1 MDATIS
7 IICYKH
13 KVLAN
18 GESPIMI
25 RIAKDGKRTMKS
37 LGISINPKDWDYKKG
52 VPKSNYPHKDILL
65 KIILD
70 AKIQYQNKLLE
81 KQATKE
87 EFTATTLIKENNQQE
102 IKAQTVE
109 EFYQH
114 LIQNLRALGK
124 VGNADAYL
132 NSYNSLKNFNKGK
145 KLTYTFSYINSSFLK
160 KYEDWLRSK
169 DIKET
174 TLSFQFRT
182 LRAAF
187 NKAIEENAVS
197 KEKNPFE
204 QFKIS
209 KFNTKTKKRALTKE
223 DIMKIITTET
233 IKATELRLLA
243 RDIFTFSYLCGG
255 VSFVDMANLTMS
267 NIHKGRLLYSRQ
279 KTHGAIDFKLCEQA
293 NEIIEKY
300 TSYREQATYLFPIL
314 NAKLHKT
321 PMQKKNRVRKVLAR
335 INKELKVLSSELEI
349 EDTVTTYVARHSFA
363 SVLKKSGVNI
373 GIISQALGH
382 QDLKTTEIYLSKF
395 DNEQVD
401 AVMSNLL

>member
-1 MDATIS
+1 MSTTITVV
-7 IICYKH
+7 CYQSKT
-13 KVLAN
+13 LSN
-18 GESPIMI
+18 GENPLML
-25 RIAKDGKRTMKS
+25 RICQNRKIKYKS
-37 LGISINPKDWDYKKG
+37 LGVSLNKEYWDFEKNTPK
-52 VPKSNYPHKDILL
+52 PKCPNREILIKLIL
-65 KIILD
+65 KV
-70 AKIQYQNKLLE
+70 QMEYQQKLLN
-81 KQATKE
+81 KKADDE
-87 EFTATTLIKENNQQE
+87 EYTADSLINEQKQE

-233 IKATELRLLA
+233 INPTELRLFA

-255 VSFVDMANLTMS
+255 ISFVDVANLTMS

-382 QDLKTTEIYLSKF
+382 QDIKTTEIYLSKF
-395 DNEQVD
+395 DDQQMD
-401 AVMSNLL
+401 AAMSNLL

>member
-1 MDATIS
+1 MSTTITVV
-7 IICYKH
+7 CYQSKT
-13 KVLAN
+13 LSN
-18 GESPIMI
+18 GENPLML
-25 RIAKDGKRTMKS
+25 RICQNRKIKYKS
-37 LGISINPKDWDYKKG
+37 LGVSLNKEYWDFEKNTPK
-52 VPKSNYPHKDILL
+52 PKCPNREILIKLIL
-65 KIILD
+65 KV
-70 AKIQYQNKLLE
+70 QMEYQQKLLN
-81 KQATKE
+81 KKADDE
-87 EFTATTLIKENNQQE
+87 EYTADSLINEQKQE
-102 IKAQTVE
+102 IKARTVE

-233 IKATELRLLA
+233 INPTELRLFA

-255 VSFVDMANLTMS
+255 ISFVDVANLTMS

-382 QDLKTTEIYLSKF
+382 QDIKTTEIYLSKF
-395 DNEQVD
+395 DDQQMD
-401 AVMSNLL
+401 AAMSNLL

>member
-1 MDATIS
+1 MSTTITVV
-7 IICYKH
+7 CYQSKT
-13 KVLAN
+13 LSN
-18 GESPIMI
+18 GENPLML
-25 RIAKDGKRTMKS
+25 RICQNRKIKYKS
-37 LGISINPKDWDYKKG
+37 LGVSLNKEYWDFEKNTPK
-52 VPKSNYPHKDILL
+52 PKCPNREVLIKLIL
-65 KIILD
+65 KV
-70 AKIQYQNKLLE
+70 QMEYQQKLLTKKADDEEYTADSLINE
-81 KQATKE
+81 KK
-87 EFTATTLIKENNQQE
+87 QE
-102 IKAQTVE
+102 IKAKTVD

-124 VGNADAYL
+124 VGDAEAYL

-145 KLTYTFSYINSSFLK
+145 KLTYTFSYINSLFLK

-187 NKAIEENAVS
+187 NKAIEENVVS
-197 KEKNPFE
+197 KEKNPFD

-255 VSFVDMANLTMS
+255 VSFVDMANLTMG

-279 KTHGAIDFKLCEQA
+279 KTHGAIDLKLCEQA

-314 NAKLHKT
+314 NANLHKT

-335 INKELKVLSSELEI
+335 INKELKILSTELEI
-349 EDTVTTYVARHSFA
+349 EDIVTTYVARHSFA
-363 SVLKKSGVNI
+363 SILKKSGVNI

>member
-1 MDATIS
+1 M
-7 IICYKH
+7 
-13 KVLAN
+13 
-18 GESPIMI
+18 E
-25 RIAKDGKRTMKS
+25 
-37 LGISINPKDWDYKKG
+37 
-52 VPKSNYPHKDILL
+52 
-65 KIILD
+65 
-70 AKIQYQNKLLE
+70 YQQKLLN
-81 KQATKE
+81 KKADDE
-87 EFTATTLIKENNQQE
+87 EYTADSLINEQKQE

-233 IKATELRLLA
+233 INPTELRLFA

-255 VSFVDMANLTMS
+255 ISFVDVANLTMS

-382 QDLKTTEIYLSKF
+382 QDIKTTEIYLSKF
-395 DNEQVD
+395 DDQQMD
-401 AVMSNLL
+401 AAMSNLL